1 MSVKKR
7 IFGLKTIKCLFDVAL
22 VALVLFVA
30 LFLFVSV
37 WDISKGGN
45 KVVGFALIKENKADA
60 IILDGDIESV
70 IDGVEFSI
78 KPDGIKVYYAV
89 SSDEHKGVF
98 VAWKIFY
105 LMSLNLGLLFL
116 FFVLYQ
122 IRNII
127 NSVYRMTKSD
137 NMPLRESVFSNKN
150 ILRLRYIAFGFI
162 AMPLIEL
169 LSYYLDKLFLERY
182 IRMDAVSV
190 LPISG
195 ISSISW
201 EYIFVGL
208 LFIVMIGVFK
218 KGVSL
223 QEESDLTV

>member
-1 MSVKKR
+1 
-7 IFGLKTIKCLFDVAL
+7 
-22 VALVLFVA
+22 
-30 LFLFVSV
+30 
-37 WDISKGGN
+37 
-45 KVVGFALIKENKADA
+45 
-60 IILDGDIESV
+60 
-70 IDGVEFSI
+70 
-78 KPDGIKVYYAV
+78 
-89 SSDEHKGVF
+89 
-98 VAWKIFY
+98 
-105 LMSLNLGLLFL
+105 
-116 FFVLYQ
+116 
-122 IRNII
+122 
-127 NSVYRMTKSD
+127 MTKSD

>member
-1 MSVKKR
+1 
-7 IFGLKTIKCLFDVAL
+7 
-22 VALVLFVA
+22 
-30 LFLFVSV
+30 
-37 WDISKGGN
+37 
-45 KVVGFALIKENKADA
+45 
-60 IILDGDIESV
+60 
-70 IDGVEFSI
+70 
-78 KPDGIKVYYAV
+78 
-89 SSDEHKGVF
+89 
-98 VAWKIFY
+98 
-105 LMSLNLGLLFL
+105 
-116 FFVLYQ
+116 
-122 IRNII
+122 
-127 NSVYRMTKSD
+127 
-137 NMPLRESVFSNKN
+137 
-150 ILRLRYIAFGFI
+150 RYIAFGFI

>member
-1 MSVKKR
+1 
-7 IFGLKTIKCLFDVAL
+7 
-22 VALVLFVA
+22 
-30 LFLFVSV
+30 
-37 WDISKGGN
+37 
-45 KVVGFALIKENKADA
+45 
-60 IILDGDIESV
+60 
-70 IDGVEFSI
+70 
-78 KPDGIKVYYAV
+78 
-89 SSDEHKGVF
+89 
-98 VAWKIFY
+98 
-105 LMSLNLGLLFL
+105 
-116 FFVLYQ
+116 
-122 IRNII
+122 
-127 NSVYRMTKSD
+127 
-137 NMPLRESVFSNKN
+137 MPLRESVFSNKN

-223 QEESDLTV
+223 QEENDLTV